1 MAFRK
6 IVAGLVKNDINTFV
20 GEVGNIFFDTSNGDF
35 RLSDGLTPGGIPL
48 GSGGGGYILPTA
60 STTVKGGVKIDGTTI
75 TISGSGVISGFD
87 GNYNS
92 LTNKP
97 VIPAAQIQSDWTQTN
112 SSSLDFIK
120 NKPTIAT
127 SVYIGTTNVAFNRA
141 SGNLTLNGVSIDG
154 NAATVTNGV
163 YTTGSYSNP
172 SWITS
177 LAYSKITGAP
187 TPYTLPTASP
197 TVLGG
202 IKIGSGLSI
211 DPSGVVSAT
220 GSVAQLTVSEINTAN
235 DITNEVL
242 NVSKIRFDKDTG
254 FSVQDLGSGEIKV
267 SLGSSFKT
275 WKVNGQTD
283 LVAVG
288 EDTVEFIA
296 GDGIALTTNPTAPN
310 KSMTITSNMYWSSKS
325 W

>member
-6 IVAGLVKNDINTFV
+6 IVAGLVKNDIDLFV
-20 GEVGNIFFDTSNGDF
+20 GETGNIFFDTQNGDF

-48 GSGGGGYILPTA
+48 GAGGGGYILPTA

-75 TISGSGVISGFD
+75 TINNGVISGFS
-87 GNYNS
+87 GNYNN
-92 LTNKP
+92 LT
-97 VIPAAQIQSDWTQTN
+97 
-112 SSSLDFIK
+112 

-127 SVYIGTTNVAFNRA
+127 SVYIGTTNVALNRT

-163 YTTGSYSNP
+163 YTTGSYSDP

-177 LAYSKITGAP
+177 LAYSKLTGAP
-187 TPYTLPTASP
+187 APYSLPTASS

-202 IKIGSGLSI
+202 IKIGDGLSI
-211 DPSGVVSAT
+211 NPAGVVSAT
-220 GSVAQLTVSEINTAN
+220 GAVAQLTVSEINTAN

-254 FSVQDLGSGEIKV
+254 FNVQDLGSGEIKV